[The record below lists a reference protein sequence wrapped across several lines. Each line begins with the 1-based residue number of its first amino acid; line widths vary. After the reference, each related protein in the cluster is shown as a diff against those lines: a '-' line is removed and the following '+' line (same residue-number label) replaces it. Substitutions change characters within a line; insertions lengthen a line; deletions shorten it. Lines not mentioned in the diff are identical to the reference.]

1 MLKSTLWMEDSP
13 TRIVWFA
20 LLMMKDEE
28 GVIPTQSPR
37 VIAHEARVSDEEAEK
52 ALAIF
57 LGPDPESHLGNN
69 EGRRLRKIEGG
80 FQIVNHDQYRY
91 SSEASR
97 EYWRVKKAEQRERDA
112 ERLELARQGRR
123 RKANGKKMVRDAAGK
138 KVPARNQT
146 PPQEPQ

>member
-1 MLKSTLWMEDSP
+1 MEDNA

-20 LLMMKDEE
+20 LLMMKDED
-28 GVIPTQSPR
+28 GVIGTQSAK

-57 LGPDPESHLGNN
+57 LGPDKDSHLQND

-80 FQIVNHDQYRY
+80 FQIINHDQYRY

-97 EYWRVKKAEQRERDA
+97 EYWRVKKAEQRARDE
-112 ERLELARQGRR
+112 ERLALARQGRR
-123 RKANGKKMVRDAAGK
+123 RKANSRNGRRRKIVRDVAGKMVPAKNQPQAQEDGK
-138 KVPARNQT
+138 
-146 PPQEPQ
+146 